1 MCAIWPDAAIPY
13 VGKGAVGDNLTPR
26 EKLIV
31 VLPLIAGVVIVLV
44 YFGLFTSPLVIAVIF
59 VLWVAVSLR
68 NKRKFDKERDG
79 NRAKVVPKGSKKI
92 LGSFS
97 RD

>member
-1 MCAIWPDAAIPY
+1 M
-13 VGKGAVGDNLTPR
+13 TPR

-44 YFGLFTSPLVIAVIF
+44 YYGLFANPLVIAVIF

-68 NKRKFDKERDG
+68 NRRKFDRERDG
-79 NRAKVVPKGSKKI
+79 NRDEVASKGSKRT
-92 LGSFS
+92 LGRLS
-97 RD
+97 RG

>member
-1 MCAIWPDAAIPY
+1 VD
-13 VGKGAVGDNLTPR
+13 VLTPR

-44 YFGLFTSPLVIAVIF
+44 YFGLFANPLVIVVIF

-68 NKRKFDKERDG
+68 NKRKF
-79 NRAKVVPKGSKKI
+79 NRESAG
-92 LGSFS
+92 
-97 RD
+97 R